1 MRDSTSL
8 PLATEAQPKVQAAG
22 DARQTSASNA
32 RVVREP
38 LELDR
43 ADGALIRSTKFAL
56 LVVAG
61 VAVMTASAKTQ
72 IPFWPVPMTLHT
84 LAVMAFAIVFGPRVA
99 VSIFAA
105 YLAAGA
111 IGLPVFANTPARGIG
126 LAYMVGPTGGY
137 LVGYLIASWLVGVL
151 AAGRGTL
158 GRAGAMLVGLIPIY
172 GLGIAWLATFV
183 PVSALLAAGFTPFI
197 LGDLVKIGVV
207 AAVIMV
213 LPASLLRFLG
223 PR

>member
-1 MRDSTSL
+1 
-8 PLATEAQPKVQAAG
+8 
-22 DARQTSASNA
+22 
-32 RVVREP
+32 
-38 LELDR
+38 
-43 ADGALIRSTKFAL
+43 
-56 LVVAG
+56 
-61 VAVMTASAKTQ
+61 
-72 IPFWPVPMTLHT
+72 
-84 LAVMAFAIVFGPRVA
+84 
-99 VSIFAA
+99 
-105 YLAAGA
+105 
-111 IGLPVFANTPARGIG
+111 
-126 LAYMVGPTGGY
+126 
-137 LVGYLIASWLVGVL
+137 VGYLIASWLVGVL